1 MLCGP
6 VERSSNMKTWISDAL
21 LMKHI
26 VSTLHQNS
34 RLHDEDIRV
43 SVKEGWVSLEG
54 KVDQESDRQL
64 VQESVERVLGV
75 YGITNNLTFS
85 WLHSN

>member
-6 VERSSNMKTWISDAL
+6 IERLYNMKTWISDAL

-26 VSTLHQNS
+26 VSTLYQNS
-34 RLHDEDIRV
+34 RLRDEDIRV

-64 VQESVERVLGV
+64 VQESVESVLGV

-85 WLHSN
+85 RFHCD

>member
-1 MLCGP
+1 
-6 VERSSNMKTWISDAL
+6 MKTWISDGV

-34 RLHDEDIRV
+34 HFHDEHIRV
-43 SVKEGWVSLEG
+43 YVKEGWVSLEG

-64 VQESVERVLGV
+64 VQKSVESVMGV

-85 WLHSN
+85 RFPSA

>member
-1 MLCGP
+1 MD
-6 VERSSNMKTWISDAL
+6 MKTWIDDAV

-26 VSTLHQNS
+26 VSAIHQNS
-34 RLHDEDIRV
+34 HLHDENIRV

-64 VQESVERVLGV
+64 VQESVESVLGV

-85 WLHSN
+85 RFHCH

>member
-1 MLCGP
+1 
-6 VERSSNMKTWISDAL
+6 MKTWISDAL
-21 LMKHI
+21 LMEHI

-43 SVKEGWVSLEG
+43 SVNEGWVYLEG

-64 VQESVERVLGV
+64 VRESVERILGV
-75 YGITNNLTFS
+75 YGVTNNLTFPR
-85 WLHSN
+85 LHCN